1 MDNYFLVCGLG
12 SLGQNCVVSLK
23 QFQVPVIAIEEQG
36 ESQNWEIPNL
46 LQLLDDLIIGDCR
59 NSAILQQAKI
69 TSCRAALIVTSNEK
83 VNVETAIAI
92 RQLNPHTRLVV
103 RSSKEN
109 LNKLLGEQLGNFI
122 AYEPTQLPAPAF
134 ALAAL
139 GRETLGYFPLDNQK
153 IKVTK
158 RQIKPGDPLASNR
171 MLYEIN
177 SNTRRLLIHLP
188 YDPPIINPNFHI
200 WESEAI
206 IQQGDTLIYAEIVE
220 EFVFESPQT
229 SLKQTGQTTSWL
241 KKVTNLVT
249 SWKPR
254 LRNFWQL
261 SFQQQIQ
268 RVAIACSFIVILLL
282 AVGTILFDRFYV
294 ETNLISAFYA
304 TATLLLLGGYADL
317 LGDFQ
322 PNDSIAWWLQLFA
335 FVLNL
340 AGTAFVGVLYALLTE
355 ALLSSKFE
363 FPKSRPPNPLANHIV
378 IIGLGR
384 VGQKVASLLQE
395 FRQDIVG
402 VSFSQDFDRSI
413 LPQMPLIVGNLN
425 EALAKANLQTAK
437 SVIVATDDEILN
449 LEIALMA
456 KTANPGNQIVIR
468 TYGQDLSRHLAKLL
482 PDANILEAYRLAA
495 EAFAGAAFG
504 ENIITVFCL
513 ENQNIL
519 VTEYTIETNDTLNG
533 LLILEVSYGY
543 GVEVIAHSK
552 PNQNLTLMPSGD
564 VKLAVGDRLI
574 IFATV
579 EGLQCIEQGK
589 LNLKAKHYYVHVEK
603 ALNAEAKFNGANLI
617 VLVSECSFPEAR
629 DLFDNLPATL
639 NIPLY
644 KHQAMRLIHGLRKRQ
659 VQASLIDNRK

>member
-23 QFQVPVIAIEEQG
+23 QFQVPVIAIDEQG
-36 ESQNWEIPNL
+36 QSPNWEIPNL

-59 NSAILQQAKI
+59 NTEILQQANI
-69 TSCRAALIVTSNEK
+69 ASCRAALIVTSNEK
-83 VNVETAIAI
+83 VNAETAIAI

-188 YDPPIINPNFHI
+188 YHPVIINANFHI

-220 EFVFESPQT
+220 EFVFETPKT
-229 SLKQTGQTTSWL
+229 ILKSTGQTSWL
-241 KKVTNLVT
+241 QKATNLVT

-363 FPKSRPPNPLANHIV
+363 FPKSRPPIPQANHIV

-413 LPQMPLIVGNLN
+413 LPEMPLIVGNLN
-425 EALAKANLQTAK
+425 EALAKANLATAK
-437 SVIVATDDEILN
+437 SVVVTTDDEILN

-456 KTANPGNQIVIR
+456 KTANPSNQIVIR
-468 TYGQDLSRHLAKLL
+468 TYGQDLSHHLAKLL

-504 ENIITVFCL
+504 ENIISVFCL

>member
-23 QFQVPVIAIEEQG
+23 QFQVPVIAIEEQKQ
-36 ESQNWEIPNL
+36 SQNWEIPNL

-59 NSAILQQAKI
+59 QSNILQQAKI
-69 TSCRAALIVTSNEK
+69 ENCRAALIVTSNEK
-83 VNVETAIAI
+83 VNAETAIAI
-92 RQLNPHTRLVV
+92 RQLNSSTRLIV
-103 RSSKEN
+103 RSNKAN
-109 LNKLLGEQLGNFI
+109 LNRLLGEQLGNFI

-139 GRETLGYFPLDNQK
+139 GKETLGYFSLDNQK

-158 RQIKPGDPLASNR
+158 RQIKSGDSILSNR

-188 YDPPIINPNFHI
+188 YHTPTIKPNFHV

-206 IQQGDTLIYAEIVE
+206 IQQGDTIIYAEVVE
-220 EFVFESPQT
+220 EFVFETPKT
-229 SLKQTGQTTSWL
+229 NLRRTGQTSWL
-241 KKVTNLVT
+241 QKVTNLIT

-268 RVAIACSFIVILLL
+268 RVAIACTFIVVLLL
-282 AVGTILFDRFYV
+282 AIGTILFDKFYA

-304 TATLLLLGGYADL
+304 TATLLLGGYADL

-335 FVLNL
+335 FILNL
-340 AGTAFVGVLYALLTE
+340 VGTAFVGVLYALLTE

-363 FPKSRPPNPLANHIV
+363 FTKSRPPNPLANHIV

-395 FRQDIVG
+395 FRQEIVG

-413 LPQMPLIVGNLN
+413 LPKMPLIVGNLN

-437 SVIVATDDEILN
+437 SVIVATDDEMLN

-456 KTANPGNQIVIR
+456 KTANPYNQIVIR
-468 TYGQDLSRHLAKLL
+468 TYGQDLSVHLAKLL
-482 PDANILEAYRLAA
+482 PDANVLEAYRLAS

-504 ENIITVFCL
+504 ENIINVFRIGC
-513 ENQNIL
+513 QNIL
-519 VTEYTIETNDTLNG
+519 VTEYTVETNDTLNG
-533 LLILEVSYGY
+533 LLISEVAYGY
-543 GVEVIAHSK
+543 GVEVIAHAK
-552 PNQNLTLMPSGD
+552 REQTLTLMPSND
-564 VKLAVGDRLI
+564 LKLAEGDRLI

-579 EGLQCIEQGK
+579 EGLQHIEQGK
-589 LNLKAKHYYVHVEK
+589 LNLNAKHYYVHVQK

-617 VLVSECSFPEAR
+617 VLMSECSFPEAR
-629 DLFDNLPATL
+629 DLFDHLPATL
-639 NIPLY
+639 DIPLY

-659 VQASLIDNRK
+659 VQASLIDN

>member
-1 MDNYFLVCGLG
+1 MDNHFLVCGLG

-23 QFQVPVIAIEEQG
+23 QFQVPVIAIEKQG
-36 ESQNWEIPNL
+36 QSQNWEIPNL

-59 NSAILQQAKI
+59 QSNILQQAKI
-69 TSCRAALIVTSNEK
+69 ENCRAALIVTSNEK
-83 VNVETAIAI
+83 VNAETAIAI
-92 RQLNPHTRLVV
+92 RQLNPSTRLVV
-103 RSSKEN
+103 RSNKEN
-109 LNKLLGEQLGNFI
+109 LNRLLGEQLGNFI

-139 GRETLGYFPLDNQK
+139 GKETLGYFSLDNQK

-158 RQIKPGDPLASNR
+158 RQIKSGDPLSFNR

-188 YDPPIINPNFHI
+188 YHTPIINPNFHI

-220 EFVFESPQT
+220 EFVFETPKT
-229 SLKQTGQTTSWL
+229 SLRWTGQTSWL
-241 KKVTNLVT
+241 QKVTNLVT

-268 RVAIACSFIVILLL
+268 RVAIACTFIVVLLL
-282 AVGTILFDRFYV
+282 AIGTILFDKFYA

-304 TATLLLLGGYADL
+304 TAILLLGGYADL
-317 LGDFQ
+317 LGDFE

-335 FVLNL
+335 FILNL
-340 AGTAFVGVLYALLTE
+340 VGTAFVGVLYALLTE

-363 FPKSRPPNPLANHIV
+363 FTKSRPPNPLANHIV

-395 FRQDIVG
+395 FRQEIVG

-413 LPQMPLIVGNLN
+413 LPKMPLIVGNLN

-437 SVIVATDDEILN
+437 SVIVATDDEMLN

-456 KTANPGNQIVIR
+456 KTANPHNEIVIR
-468 TYGQDLSRHLAKLL
+468 TYGQDLSQHLVKLL
-482 PDANILEAYRLAA
+482 PDANVLEVYRLAA

-504 ENIITVFCL
+504 ENIINVFRIGC
-513 ENQNIL
+513 QNIL
-519 VTEYTIETNDTLNG
+519 VTEYTVETNDTLNG
-533 LLILEVSYGY
+533 LLISEVAYGY
-543 GVEVIAHSK
+543 GVEVIAHAK
-552 PNQNLTLMPSGD
+552 REQTLTLMPSND
-564 VKLAVGDRLI
+564 LKLAEGDRLT

-579 EGLQCIEQGK
+579 EGLQHIEQGK
-589 LNLKAKHYYVHVEK
+589 LNLDAKHYYVHVQK

-617 VLVSECSFPEAR
+617 VLMSECSFPEAR
-629 DLFDNLPATL
+629 DLFDHLPATL
-639 NIPLY
+639 DIPLY
-644 KHQAMRLIHGLRKRQ
+644 KHQAMRLIHGLQKRQ
-659 VQASLIDNRK
+659 VQASLIDN